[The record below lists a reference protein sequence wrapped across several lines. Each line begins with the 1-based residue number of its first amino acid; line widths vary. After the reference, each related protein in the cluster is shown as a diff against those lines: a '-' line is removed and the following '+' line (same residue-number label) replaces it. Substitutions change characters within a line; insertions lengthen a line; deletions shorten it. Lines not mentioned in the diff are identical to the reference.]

1 MCLAFYGRLTIPTI
15 TIHTKGDL
23 VYILIH
29 SWLSCCTSFYLFLS
43 IGLSQGLCTCSPLS
57 MDLAHIGLGAS
68 LGSLLLLAFSHRPSL
83 GTLSQAPS
91 SSHSVTSP
99 FHYFHNT
106 HHNLKQPF
114 RFKC

>member
-1 MCLAFYGRLTIPTI
+1 MCLAFYGHLTTPTI
-15 TIHTKGDL
+15 TTHRKSGL

-29 SWLSCCTSFYLFLS
+29 SWLSSCTSFYLFLS
-43 IGLSQGLCTCSPLS
+43 TVLSQGLCTCRSLS

-68 LGSLLLLAFSHRPSL
+68 LGSLLPLASSHRRSL

-99 FHYFHNT
+99 CHYLHNT
-106 HHNLKQPF
+106 HHKLKQP
-114 RFKC
+114 C